1 MRMPAEHWWTVF
13 SALRAVGD
21 WPRARFAAERMRDAA
36 GSTEDAAARRLRY
49 VAQTFLAEAM
59 GRHPDGA
66 GDLVQSEKLYRD
78 ALEITRALA
87 RELDT
92 PEARRDVS
100 VSLDNVANAA
110 RARGDL
116 VGTERLFTESLE
128 LSRALARELDT
139 PEARRDVSASLIN
152 LAGIAETREDLPA
165 AVEKLKAARA
175 EAEAFGLMQ
184 PVSDA
189 TNLTTTIDQMLA
201 RMRGA

>member
-21 WPRARFAAERMRDAA
+21 WPRARFAAERIRDAA

-78 ALEITRALA
+78 ALEIT
-87 RELDT
+87 
-92 PEARRDVS
+92 
-100 VSLDNVANAA
+100 
-110 RARGDL
+110 
-116 VGTERLFTESLE
+116 
-128 LSRALARELDT
+128 RALARELDT